1 MVGLL
6 VVCHCNLAQEL
17 IETAELIVGKIKQCL
32 GLSMDTRHSVEEL
45 RIMMGARL
53 KELDDGD
60 GVLILTDMFGG
71 TPSNIS
77 LSFLDKNNVEIISG
91 VNLPMLIKLVNLRDN
106 KSLVELAPIIKE
118 YGQRNIVLASRV
130 MDTDKK

>member
-17 IETAELIVGKIKQCL
+17 IETAELIVGKIEQCS
-32 GLSMDTRHSVEEL
+32 GLSMDTRYSVEEL
-45 RIMMGARL
+45 RRMMAARL

-77 LSFLDKNNVEIISG
+77 FSFLDKSNIEIISG
-91 VNLPMLIKLVNLRDN
+91 VNLPMLIKFVNLRDS
-106 KSLVELAPIIKE
+106 KSLVALAPTIRE
-118 YGQRNIVLASRV
+118 YGQRNIVLASRF
-130 MDTDKK
+130 MDTDGK